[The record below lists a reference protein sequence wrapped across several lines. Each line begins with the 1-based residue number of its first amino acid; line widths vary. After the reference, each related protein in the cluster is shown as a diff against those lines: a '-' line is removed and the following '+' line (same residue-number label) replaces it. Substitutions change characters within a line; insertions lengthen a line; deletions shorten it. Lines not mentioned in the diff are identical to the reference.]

1 MPSLNAALGLSQL
14 QKLRNI
20 LLLKKKLFFLYKNF
34 FQNFPFLN
42 IFNGFDNECKNN
54 FWIILIIFNPNK
66 ISKNK
71 FLKISK
77 SINLSLKQVWRPLHT
92 MSYLKNYQ
100 KMNLDN
106 SNYVFKSTLCLPS
119 SPDNL

>member
-1 MPSLNAALGLSQL
+1 M
-14 QKLRNI
+14 
-20 LLLKKKLFFLYKNF
+20 
-34 FQNFPFLN
+34 
-42 IFNGFDNECKNN
+42 
-54 FWIILIIFNPNK
+54 LIIFNPNK
-66 ISKNK
+66 INKNK

-77 SINLSLKQVWRPLHT
+77 SINLKLSQVWRPLHT

-106 SNYVFKSTLCLPS
+106 SNFVYKSTLCLPS